1 MSLAEDFA
9 LAKQLREKL
18 RSLEESISR
27 RANRSPVTVEDERRM
42 TEMQSRADA
51 SYIAAGRR
59 APPALPLERPE
70 EYRRRLADGVKT
82 YSPRW
87 REANLESIND
97 DALGVIETQI
107 YADAA
112 SNGKTAGLRPTEI
125 RPIENRSPAGH
136 TETTFVGGENASFIK
151 QFARPA
157 RRAVF
162 ADQAE
167 YARMARDAQISRI
180 TQLARYGER
189 PLVQAPRATF

>member
-1 MSLAEDFA
+1 
-9 LAKQLREKL
+9 
-18 RSLEESISR
+18 
-27 RANRSPVTVEDERRM
+27 M

-167 YARMARDAQISRI
+167 YARDGPRRSDFAHHAACPLWRAPARSGAARHVLNQFGGGRLLLTCRRRGAGLLAWAGSAFSRFTI
-180 TQLARYGER
+180 
-189 PLVQAPRATF
+189 